1 MTTALADFILTRP
14 PETDDELYELV
25 YTLWGVKIPRTPVCA
40 EHQTPFAAFADAFF
54 GRSPVS
60 VWKGSRGFGGK
71 SRTLAYLA
79 LTEAVVL
86 GAEINLLG
94 GSLAQSTNIHEAMRD
109 GWDAPL
115 APNHMVV
122 SHGTTVLRL
131 TNGAKVRPLT
141 ASQRTVRGPH
151 PQRLRLDEIDEMD
164 ITILDAAMGQ
174 PMPKTIGGKFLDT
187 QTVMSSTHQYPDKTM
202 TEMLNRA
209 VENGWP
215 VFSWCYKETSNPV
228 DGWLSPTTIERKRQE
243 VSAAM
248 FAVEYDL
255 QEPSIGTRAI
265 DTEAVEAMFS
275 MNNAEVIK
283 SPSMRKGGAKEQH
296 TFEQPTRLGEYVTGA
311 DWAKEQDYTVISTWR
326 TDCTP
331 WRLVK
336 YTRLNRRPW
345 PVMVG
350 IYNDQFNEYGGKAV
364 HDGTGVGNVVNDYID
379 SRSVPFIMSGRQR
392 EEMLTEYIA
401 AVERGDLIAPR
412 IESAY
417 TAHKYASVEDV
428 YGGGKDAHLPDE
440 MCSFALAWTRAKR
453 RRRPVTPIGIG
464 RLNGQADE
472 APWETP
478 QEAHASPWRDI
489 GGVKM
494 PADTGFSFTV

>member
-1 MTTALADFILTRP
+1 
-14 PETDDELYELV
+14 
-25 YTLWGVKIPRTPVCA
+25 VCV
-40 EHQTPFAAFADAFF
+40 EHQTPFAAFADAYF

-79 LTEAVVL
+79 LTEAVIL

-122 SHGTTVLRL
+122 SHGSTILRL

-164 ITILDAAMGQ
+164 ITILDSAMGQ
-174 PMPKTIGGKFLDT
+174 PMPKTIGGNYIDT

-202 TEMLNRA
+202 TEILQRA
-209 VENGWP
+209 VENDWP
-215 VFSWCYKETSNPV
+215 VYSWCYKETSNPI
-228 DGWLSPTTIERKRQE
+228 DGWLSPSTIERKRQE

-265 DTEAVEAMFS
+265 DTDAVEAMFS
-275 MNNAEVIK
+275 MNNGEIIK
-283 SPSMRKGGAKEQH
+283 SPYMRKAGVREKYEW
-296 TFEQPTRLGEYVTGA
+296 EQPQRDADYITGA
-311 DWAKEQDYTVISTWR
+311 DWAKESDYTVVSTFR
-326 TDCTP
+326 TDCKP
-331 WRLVK
+331 WRLVA
-336 YTRLNRRPW
+336 YQRYNRRPW

-350 IYNDQFNEYGGKAV
+350 MFNEQFNKYGGRAY
-364 HDGTGVGNVVNDYID
+364 HDGTGIGNVVNDYID
-379 SRSVPFIMSGRQR
+379 ARSIPFIMAGRQR
-392 EEMLTEYIA
+392 DEMLTEYIA
-401 AVERGDLIAPR
+401 AVERGEIIAPR
-412 IESAY
+412 VESAY
-417 TAHKYASVEDV
+417 TAHKYASTEDI
-428 YGGGKDAHLPDE
+428 YGGGKDTHLPDE
-440 MCSFALAWTRAKR
+440 VCSMALAWHGSKR
-453 RRRPVTPIGIG
+453 KRPLAVPLGVG
-464 RLNGQADE
+464 RMLGQTDDWEEPKE
-472 APWETP
+472 AG
-478 QEAHASPWRDI
+478 QSPWHDI
-489 GGVKM
+489 GGNKV
-494 PADTGFSFTV
+494 PEEIGFSFTV

>member
-1 MTTALADFILTRP
+1 MTTALATDFVLTRG
-14 PETDDELYELV
+14 PENDDELYELV
-25 YTLWGVKIPRTPVCA
+25 HTLWGVKIPRTPVCA

-115 APNHMVV
+115 APSHMVAH
-122 SHGTTVLRL
+122 HGSSILRL
-131 TNGAKVRPLT
+131 SNGAKVRPLT

-174 PMPKTIGGKFLDT
+174 PMPKTIGDTYIDT

-202 TEMLNRA
+202 TEILQRA
-209 VENGWP
+209 IENDWP
-215 VFSWCYKETSNPV
+215 VYSWCYLETSNPV
-228 DGWLSPTTIERKRQE
+228 DGWLSPKTIERKRQE

-255 QEPSIGTRAI
+255 QEPSIGTRAFA
-265 DTEAVEAMFS
+265 TEAVEAMFS
-275 MNNAEVIK
+275 MNNSEVIK
-283 SPSMRKGGAKEQH
+283 SPSMRQGGSKEEH
-296 TFEQPTRLGEYVTGA
+296 TFEKPQRTGDYVTSA
-311 DWAKEQDYTVISTWR
+311 DWAKEQDFTVISCWR
-326 TDCTP
+326 VDCKP

-336 YTRLNRRPW
+336 YVRLNRRPW

-350 IYNDQFNEYGGKAV
+350 IYNDVYKEYGGKAV

-379 SRSVPFIMSGRQR
+379 SRSRPFIMGGRQR
-392 EEMLTEYIA
+392 DEMLTEYIA

-428 YGGGKDAHLPDE
+428 YGGGKTTHLPDE
-440 MCSFALAWTRAKR
+440 VCSFALAWTYNKR
-453 RRRPVTPIGIG
+453 KRPQALPINVS
-464 RLNGQADE
+464 RQAMSDQM
-472 APWETP
+472 WE
-478 QEAHASPWRDI
+478 ENKDIAASPWRDV
-489 GGVKM
+489 GGNIEHVGV
-494 PADTGFSFTV
+494 GFNLEV